1 MNKKHL
7 LVSMLLLAATPP
19 AAVADTISGDKATDM
34 LVDVVVVR
42 PLGLVTT
49 VAGAAL
55 SVIALPFTLPSG
67 SVNASV
73 QALVVEPARY
83 TFGRP
88 LGEFDSG
95 DE

>member
-1 MNKKHL
+1 
-7 LVSMLLLAATPP
+7 
-19 AAVADTISGDKATDM
+19 
-34 LVDVVVVR
+34 
-42 PLGLVTT
+42 
-49 VAGAAL
+49 
-55 SVIALPFTLPSG
+55 LPSG

-83 TFGRP
+83 TFRRP